1 MEDLKITLVQT
12 KLHWEKPEANR
23 NHFQELIEKS
33 PDDSDLILLPEMFT
47 TGFTMNPEKY
57 AEQSAE
63 DMASLDF
70 LKQAAKTKQAVVSG
84 SISTKDGDRY
94 YNRLFWVKPDGSYS
108 TYDKRHLFTFA
119 EEDKHYSG
127 GESKIIEEVKGW
139 KILPLTCYD
148 LRFPV
153 WSRNRLID
161 GKPEYDLLTY
171 IANWPAARSK
181 PWSQLLPA
189 RANENQAY
197 VAGLNR
203 IGEDGNGIPHS
214 GDSIVIS
221 PKGETIV
228 AATPG
233 KEEILTATLSRAD
246 LENFR
251 EKFPVLHDGDNFSLE
266 K

>member
-1 MEDLKITLVQT
+1 MEDLKITLIQT
-12 KLHWEKPEANR
+12 KLHWENPKENR
-23 NHFQELIEKS
+23 THFGRLLGEI

-57 AEQSAE
+57 AEPFSQNMPTLE
-63 DMASLDF
+63 F
-70 LKQAAKTKQAVVSG
+70 LRKFAKSKDAVISG
-84 SISTKDGDRY
+84 SVSTEDSAKY
-94 YNRLFWVKPDGSYS
+94 YNRLFWVRPDGSFS
-108 TYDKRHLFTFA
+108 FYDKRHLFTFA

-127 GESKIIEEVKGW
+127 GDKKIIEEIKGW

-153 WSRNRLID
+153 WSRNRLVD

-171 IANWPAARSK
+171 VANWPAARSA

-203 IGEDGNGIPHS
+203 VGKDGNGIDHS

-221 PKGETIV
+221 PKGETIS
-228 AATPG
+228 AAKPN
-233 KEEILTATLSRAD
+233 EEQIFSAVLSRED
-246 LENFR
+246 LERFR
-251 EKFPVLHDGDNFSLE
+251 EKFPVLHDGDDFSLNI
-266 K
+266 